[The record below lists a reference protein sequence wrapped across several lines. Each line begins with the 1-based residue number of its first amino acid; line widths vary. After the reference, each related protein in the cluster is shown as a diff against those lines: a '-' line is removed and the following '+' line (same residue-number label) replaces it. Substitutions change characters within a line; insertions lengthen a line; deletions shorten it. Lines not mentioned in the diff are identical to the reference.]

1 MVFVEKRK
9 GENNWTTVSSN
20 RLRPINDFHSIF
32 AQNPN
37 VYNFEMPTL
46 FCIDDGTAEKE
57 DTIEAMRWMKW

>member
-1 MVFVEKRK
+1 M
-9 GENNWTTVSSN
+9 SSN

-37 VYNFEMPTL
+37 VYNFEMPIL